1 MSRKF
6 MPSLV
11 HSLRLLWHRR
21 SGNAGFTL
29 IEVLIAS
36 AIGSIMISSLLWL
49 VVQLVSSDRREAALA
64 ESDREVQLALD
75 YITTDLRESVYVY
88 DGSCS
93 NPDNNGPYCPSYA
106 SFLPASLNDA
116 DSIPVLAFWK
126 TEALDL
132 CDLEKN
138 LAKLSGEDPPDKCE
152 DLEEMTFKRDEACKI
167 FSDKTDGSPKDL
179 AAQECEDLL
188 YQRTAY
194 TLVVYVHEFSSSTTW
209 SGESR
214 ITRYELDKYKGDPIL
229 DAVAM
234 SKTLSRHPGYVDP
247 AATGV
252 FRTWPFNASGIN
264 CQTSPSTCQIR
275 GADLSVATPTIG
287 LPVNSPVVLIDF
299 AAHPSRKY
307 NSINDTSS
315 LVAPIVTDPV
325 PSTLCPTTDYVH
337 TPRTD
342 NGTDPM
348 GDEAL
353 RSRNFYACIRR
364 ADSGQFQDI
373 IVYLRGNPKGRSGV
387 QTDVIMPL
395 YQTQITM
402 RGVIDR
408 NPTN

>member
-49 VVQLVSSDRREAALA
+49 VVQLVSSDRREGALA

-75 YITTDLRESVYVY
+75 YITTDLRESVYIY

-93 NPDNNGPYCPSYA
+93 NPDGTSTPCNTYA
-106 SFLPASLNDA
+106 NYLPESLNEPPTVANDK
-116 DSIPVLAFWK
+116 DYSIPVLAFWK

-132 CDLEKN
+132 SALQTSIN
-138 LAKLSGEDPPDKCE
+138 ALPDTDKDDKKECE
-152 DLEEMTFKRDEACKI
+152 DFVATKNQDVAI
-167 FSDKTDGSPKDL
+167 
-179 AAQECEDLL
+179 QECEDLL
-188 YQRTAY
+188 LQRTAY
-194 TLVVYVHEFSSSTTW
+194 SLVVYVQQRRSDDW
-209 SGESR
+209 SGESQ
-214 ITRYELDKYKGDPIL
+214 IARYELKKYQDDPVL
-229 DAVAM
+229 NSSD
-234 SKTLSRHPGYVDP
+234 LSENLPRNSGYVDP

-252 FRTWPFNASGIN
+252 FRNWPFNANNVN
-264 CQTSPSTCQIR
+264 CQADPVTCQLR
-275 GADLSVATPTIG
+275 GFNLEDDPPKIVPFESTWGIYKR
-287 LPVNSPVVLIDF
+287 VLIDF
-299 AAHPSRKY
+299 AAHPNRKY
-307 NSINDTSS
+307 DPVTETSS
-315 LVAPIVTDPV
+315 LALPTTSDPPIT
-325 PSTLCPTTDYVH
+325 PSTLCPLDYLH
-337 TPRTD
+337 TPRLD
-342 NGTDPM
+342 NPKDSIGSGTV
-348 GDEAL
+348 L
-353 RSRNFYACIRR
+353 SRNFYACIRR

>member
-11 HSLRLLWHRR
+11 HPLRLLWHRR

-93 NPDNNGPYCPSYA
+93 NPDGSGPYCPSYA
-106 SFLPASLNDA
+106 PFIPTSLNDA
-116 DSIPVLAFWK
+116 DSSPVLAFWK
-126 TEALDL
+126 TKSLDL
-132 CDLEKN
+132 TELEQDVAALTGKECD
-138 LAKLSGEDPPDKCE
+138 S
-152 DLEEMTFKRDEACKI
+152 
-167 FSDKTDGSPKDL
+167 FSDGTDGSPKDL

-275 GADLSVATPTIG
+275 GADLSATTPTPTIG
-287 LPVNSPVVLIDF
+287 LPVNSPEVLIDF

>member
-11 HSLRLLWHRR
+11 HPLRLLWHRR

-93 NPDNNGPYCPSYA
+93 NPDGSGPYCPSYA
-106 SFLPASLNDA
+106 PFIPTSLNDA
-116 DSIPVLAFWK
+116 DSSPVLAFWK
-126 TEALDL
+126 TKSLDL
-132 CDLEKN
+132 TE
-138 LAKLSGEDPPDKCE
+138 
-152 DLEEMTFKRDEACKI
+152 LEEDVAALTGKECDS
-167 FSDKTDGSPKDL
+167 FSDATDGSPKDL

-214 ITRYELDKYKGDPIL
+214 ITRYELDKYKGNPIL
-229 DAVAM
+229 DSDM
-234 SKTLSRHPGYVDP
+234 SKTLSRHAGYVDP

-287 LPVNSPVVLIDF
+287 LPVNSPEVLIDF